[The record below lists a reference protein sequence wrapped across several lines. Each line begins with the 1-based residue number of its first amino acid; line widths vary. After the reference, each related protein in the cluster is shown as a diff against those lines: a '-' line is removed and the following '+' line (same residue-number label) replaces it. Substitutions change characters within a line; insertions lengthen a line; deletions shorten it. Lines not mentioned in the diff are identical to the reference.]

1 MRRLAAIAASCLLF
15 SAAAHAQEQVQ
26 APEPT
31 KKTAKKKKA
40 AKPGTSAA
48 AQASGAAAPTGSAA
62 PDAGQG
68 AVAAPGT
75 AAGPSTAADPGAA
88 AGKSTTA
95 GKGAAAAGNPALAQP
110 VGPGVDPEEFRRQ
123 VMEEVRRELQ
133 KTRDEVKQET
143 AWVAQDSQARVQDSE
158 AVEQLRQRVNLFQP
172 HGYLRLRP
180 EFLYDL
186 DLGRGPDATG
196 HTLFP
201 VPFIGA
207 PASGPGGSN
216 HSISQA
222 NMRFRFEPT
231 LEVSEDLAIYSQLD
245 ILDNVLLGSDPTL
258 DPYLDPFTPLSVL
271 THGRA
276 ASAVKVK
283 RVWGRVNTQLGELVF
298 GRMGYHWGLGI
309 LHNDGNCL
317 DCDFGDTYDRVAFS
331 FRDFKSHKFTLMM
344 DVLTKGQGTSG
355 EYGEL
360 GRTVDL
366 DTLDDGYRLAIEVVR
381 LDTAE
386 EAKRKLDAGQWVV
399 NYGVVADYRT
409 QAWDTVTTVT
419 STVPST
425 ALGGFVG
432 DRNAVAR
439 RGAKIYQPDAFLSL
453 RRGKFRLDAEL
464 ATQIGNVA
472 SRAVIDSTAPTSRSD
487 ATNTLANQPL
497 TFFGV
502 GFALQTDY
510 AFLPAN
516 ALLLGIELGGASA
529 DKGIYGFGARP
540 WRNGSGGLQ
549 NQGLT
554 TLPDGTQF
562 RATGPGDIDGS
573 RFNFADPNNTHGH
586 INTFM
591 FNRAYTV
598 DSILFRNIISAVA
611 SAWYFKPSLRYRPS
625 GRKSGG
631 GDETGF
637 ELFLSAMYASTWY
650 AETAPGLQK
659 PLGIETDVGITYD
672 TSDRFH
678 MGLTYGLLLPLG
690 GLKNIG
696 QATSTGVI
704 IPAADPSIAH
714 AVRAIMAIPF

>member
-1 MRRLAAIAASCLLF
+1 M
-15 SAAAHAQEQVQ
+15 
-26 APEPT
+26 
-31 KKTAKKKKA
+31 
-40 AKPGTSAA
+40 
-48 AQASGAAAPTGSAA
+48 
-62 PDAGQG
+62 
-68 AVAAPGT
+68 
-75 AAGPSTAADPGAA
+75 
-88 AGKSTTA
+88 
-95 GKGAAAAGNPALAQP
+95 
-110 VGPGVDPEEFRRQ
+110 
-123 VMEEVRRELQ
+123 MEEVRRELQ

-180 EFLYDL
+180 EFLYGL

-207 PASGPGGSN
+207 PASGPGGGN

-231 LEVSEDLAIYSQLD
+231 LEVSEDLAIYSQID

-271 THGRA
+271 AHGRA
-276 ASAVKVK
+276 ASAVRVK
-283 RVWGRVNTQLGELVF
+283 RLWGRVNTQLGELVF

-331 FRDFKSHKFTLMM
+331 PRDFRGHKFTLMM
-344 DVLTKGQGTSG
+344 DLLTKGQGTTG
-355 EYGEL
+355 EYAEL
-360 GRTVDL
+360 GRSVDL
-366 DTLDDGYRLAIEVVR
+366 DTLDDGYRLAVEIVR

-386 EAKRKLDAGQWVV
+386 EAKRKLDAGRWVV
-399 NYGVVADYRT
+399 NYGLVADYRV
-409 QAWDTVTTVT
+409 QSWDTITLSGASPAPT
-419 STVPST
+419 
-425 ALGGFVG
+425 LGGFVG
-432 DRNAVAR
+432 DRNAVVQR
-439 RGAKIYQPDAFLSL
+439 KAKIYQPDAFLSL

-464 ATQIGNVA
+464 ATQIGNVGTRATVDSA
-472 SRAVIDSTAPTSRSD
+472 SLTSRSD
-487 ATNTLANQPL
+487 VQNPLASQPL
-497 TFFGV
+497 SFFGV

-529 DKGIYGFGARP
+529 DRGIYGFGARP
-540 WRNGSGGLQ
+540 FRNGSGAAQ
-549 NQGLT
+549 NGGVS
-554 TLPDGTQF
+554 TLPDGTVF
-562 RATGPGDIDGS
+562 RATGRGDIDGP
-573 RFNFADPNNTHGH
+573 RFNFSDPNKTHGH
-586 INTFM
+586 VNTFM

-611 SAWYFKPSLRYRPS
+611 SSWYLKPSLRYRPT

-631 GDETGF
+631 GEETGF

-659 PLGIETDVGITYD
+659 PLGIEADVGITYD

-678 MGLTYGLLLPLG
+678 VGLTYGLLLPFG
-690 GLKNIG
+690 GLKNLG
-696 QATSTGVI
+696 QVTSSGVT
-704 IPAADPSIAH
+704 IPAQDPSIAH
-714 AVRAIMAIPF
+714 AVRAIVAIPF